1 MSEPIRFAS
10 DGLQL
15 AGLLHRPADQKPH
28 ERRPAFIVMH
38 GFGGSN
44 QGASGVWAA
53 RALTGWGY
61 VCLQFTF
68 RGCGESE
75 GERGRVICLEQVADA
90 RHAITYLQSRPEV
103 DPERIALCGLSLGA
117 AVAIYTAGMDDR
129 AAAVI
134 SQGGWGN
141 GERKFRLQ
149 HTGPEWSRFMAQL
162 TDGIRMRETTGRSLM
177 VPRYDIV
184 PIPPRLRDYLAND
197 PGSIMEFPAETP
209 LSMFLF
215 QPEEMIARI
224 SPRPVLLL
232 HGAGDSVTPASESM
246 ALFKRARPPVE
257 LHLIDGADHFM
268 FAEDNE
274 RTVTLVRQWIERYFP
289 MPRHLIQI
297 K

>member
-1 MSEPIRFAS
+1 MTEPIRFVS
-10 DGLQL
+10 DGLEL
-15 AGLLHRPADQKPH
+15 SGLLHLPADLKPR
-28 ERRPAFIVMH
+28 ERRPAFVVMH

-53 RALTGWGY
+53 RAFTQWGY

-75 GERGRVICLEQVADA
+75 GERGRIICLEQVADA
-90 RHAITYLQSRPEV
+90 SNAITYLGGRPEV
-103 DPERIALCGLSLGA
+103 DPERIALCGFSLGA
-117 AVAIYTAGMDDR
+117 AAAIYTAGVDSR

-149 HTGPEWSRFMAQL
+149 HVGPEWTRFMKQL
-162 TDGIRMRETTGRSLM
+162 TDGIRQRETTGKSLM

-184 PIPPRLRDYLAND
+184 PIPPRLRDYLNKD
-197 PGSIMEFPAETP
+197 PSSIMEFPAETP

-215 QPEEMIARI
+215 QPEEMIGRI

-232 HGAGDSVTPASESM
+232 HGAGDSVTPANESVE
-246 ALFKRARPPVE
+246 LFKRAKSPVE

-268 FAEDNE
+268 FAEDNQ
-274 RTVTLVRQWIERYFP
+274 RVVNLVRDWVARFFP
-289 MPRHLIQI
+289 VRV
-297 K
+297 